1 MFAPEP
7 LVATRIAASP
17 AALDALVLPVPAPAL
32 RLAPDDLLVLADVAV
47 APDDPDAI
55 VARDPG
61 WAGIWL
67 SPSDAAEL
75 LARHAEWRP
84 PADGLA
90 QGAVAGVPVKV
101 LATAEATLIV
111 VPLPFAAEL
120 VERVA

>member
-7 LVATRIAASP
+7 LAATRIAAR
-17 AALDALVLPVPAPAL
+17 ADALDALELPAGTVAL
-32 RLAPDDLLVLADVAV
+32 RLAPDDLLVLGEV
-47 APDDPDAI
+47 APAPADPDAI
-55 VARDPG
+55 VLADTG
-61 WAGIWL
+61 WAGAWL
-67 SPSDAAEL
+67 APAVAAEL
-75 LARHAEWRP
+75 LARHAEWPP

-101 LATAEATLIV
+101 LATAERTLLV

>member
-1 MFAPEP
+1 VFAPEP
-7 LVATRIAASP
+7 LAATRIAAR
-17 AALDALVLPVPAPAL
+17 ADALDALELPAGTVAL

-111 VPLPFAAEL
+111 VPLPFASEL